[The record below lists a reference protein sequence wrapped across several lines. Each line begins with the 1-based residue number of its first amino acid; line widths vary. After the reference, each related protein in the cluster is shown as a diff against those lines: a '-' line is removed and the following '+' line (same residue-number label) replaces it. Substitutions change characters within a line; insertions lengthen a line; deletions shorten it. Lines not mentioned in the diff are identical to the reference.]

1 MSPNEFCDQSM
12 NIQHVFFLH
21 FDLKVLYIDGCK
33 KKIPMEINF
42 DVKFCKSTT
51 YAAEDCIDLLIIFDG
66 DFIKIIAR
74 IWPAITIILLKICY
88 HACSQD
94 YTYRLITC
102 YSNF

>member
-1 MSPNEFCDQSM
+1 M
-12 NIQHVFFLH
+12 FFLH
-21 FDLKVLYIDGCK
+21 FDLKVLNIQGCK

-88 HACSQD
+88 HAYSQD
-94 YTYRLITC
+94 
-102 YSNF
+102 

>member
-1 MSPNEFCDQSM
+1 
-12 NIQHVFFLH
+12 
-21 FDLKVLYIDGCK
+21 
-33 KKIPMEINF
+33 MEINF

-94 YTYRLITC
+94 YEAREEVIAAIMPCTSM
-102 YSNF
+102 SNADFNL